1 VAIVWESHSDLS
13 QDFTNDLPRLIAAV
27 NNRKAGIGLL
37 PLGPPWRQKVAS
49 LNFTIDALAGSRYAR
64 RAIVYVGVTACNPID
79 FRSFQGDACRDL
91 YEKARRADVSIYTLD
106 PRVNPPGASD
116 SMAELA
122 DNTGGLSF
130 LRQSRPTDAVDKILT
145 DDGNFYSLGFYPEP
159 LVRDGKYHEIKVTV
173 KRPGVHVRSRERYLA
188 DAPGKPAS
196 TPSRDMTSTLG
207 AGVDDPSLPIRAF
220 VAPLEPAPHATR
232 SLVTIELRYP
242 LPEDPGRALDDELR
256 VGILALTPDGKI
268 KASFQRP
275 IRVTGTWKPNARGTF
290 VINEIIDLPGEAL
303 KLRVGV
309 ASAALDKS
317 GTAHIDVN
325 VPKFGTHELQLTP
338 IVLGSSAD
346 APDVVDG
353 LDTIRPVVPF
363 QPTTARTF
371 ERGDTLRV
379 FGRAYW
385 RASDTTI
392 DADLSV
398 TGPTAVAPRHLTLRG
413 ETASGGARQATI
425 DATVPLSGLA
435 SGSYVLQLK
444 TRLSNARS
452 VRREIT
458 FVVR

>member
-1 VAIVWESHSDLS
+1 
-13 QDFTNDLPRLIAAV
+13 
-27 NNRKAGIGLL
+27 
-37 PLGPPWRQKVAS
+37 
-49 LNFTIDALAGSRYAR
+49 
-64 RAIVYVGVTACNPID
+64 
-79 FRSFQGDACRDL
+79 
-91 YEKARRADVSIYTLD
+91 
-106 PRVNPPGASD
+106 
-116 SMAELA
+116 MAELA
-122 DNTGGLSF
+122 SNTGGLSF
-130 LRQSRPTDAVDKILT
+130 LRQSRPTDAVDRILV
-145 DDGNFYSLGFYPEP
+145 DNGNFYSLGFYPEP
-159 LVRDGKYHEIKVTV
+159 LVRDGKYHQIKVTV

-188 DAPGKPAS
+188 DAPGKPPS
-196 TPSRDMTSTLG
+196 TPTREMTSTLG

-220 VAPLEPAPHATR
+220 VAPLAPAPHATR

-242 LPEDPGRALDDELR
+242 LPQDPGRALDDELR

-275 IRVTGTWKPNARGTF
+275 IRVTGTWKPNAHGTF
-290 VINEIIDLPGEAL
+290 VINEIIDLPSEAL

-325 VPKFGTHELQLTP
+325 VPKFGTNELQLTP

-379 FGRAYW
+379 FGRSYW
-385 RASDTTI
+385 RASDATI
-392 DADLSV
+392 DAELTV
-398 TGPTAVAPRHLTLRG
+398 TGTTPVAPRHLTVRG
-413 ETASGGARQATI
+413 ETASGGTRQATI
-425 DATVPLSGLA
+425 DVTVPLAGLA
-435 SGSYVLQLK
+435 SGSYVLKLE
-444 TRLSNARS
+444 TRLSNNRS
-452 VRREIT
+452 ARREVP